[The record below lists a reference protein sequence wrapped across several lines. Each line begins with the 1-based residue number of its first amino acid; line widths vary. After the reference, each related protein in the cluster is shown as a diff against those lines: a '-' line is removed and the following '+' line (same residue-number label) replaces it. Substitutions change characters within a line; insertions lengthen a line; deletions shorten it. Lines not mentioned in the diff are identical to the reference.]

1 MQTHD
6 TRSTSWTWRR
16 QTEVDE
22 LDAAV
27 TALHAAADTS
37 PDPERA
43 ARWAALASEL
53 DADLTRLTP
62 DLHITGG
69 TS

>member
-6 TRSTSWTWRR
+6 TRNASWTWRR

-27 TALHAAADTS
+27 TALHTAADTS

-43 ARWAALASEL
+43 ARWAALASGLDTEL
-53 DADLTRLTP
+53 ARLTP
-62 DLHITGG
+62 ALHTGG
-69 TS
+69 TT